1 VSNEKRERERICWKG
16 IREPGTGLMLKVPR
30 YEGTER
36 NLALGLRTC
45 VMDDMERDL
54 NREGREAAPEC
65 LTLEKTVGPD

>member
-1 VSNEKRERERICWKG
+1 
-16 IREPGTGLMLKVPR
+16 MLKVPR

-65 LTLEKTVGPD
+65 LTPEKAVGPDGCREFEGWLKWNFGDA